1 MKQILPSVRLGLIT
15 KSQVQVLTAPF
26 SPSRE
31 YIASFTTIIGT
42 GFNTIASDKVVFS
55 GFLVTVNTATNI
67 VLKSTVS
74 SCFVNNRIV

>member
-1 MKQILPSVRLGLIT
+1 
-15 KSQVQVLTAPF
+15 
-26 SPSRE
+26 
-31 YIASFTTIIGT
+31 
-42 GFNTIASDKVVFS
+42 VVFS